1 MKVLLAPRLSTK
13 VLFIFRCSKNW
24 QKKSVHHHLLAND
37 GAHFFFAN
45 FYCRERW
52 KVHEILLCTM
62 VFFRIDFVPCGIF
75 LCGLFL
81 CGLFLDDQDCTI
93 DQEEPTHMRRKSVET
108 MDAST
113 TTEDFR
119 RRKISLL
126 DWSKAKLVFT
136 STWQYL
142 TTKPR
147 WKVINSKYSKHW
159 HYLLA
164 PTMGL
169 WL

>member
-1 MKVLLAPRLSTK
+1 MWSS
-13 VLFIFRCSKNW
+13 I
-24 QKKSVHHHLLAND
+24 
-37 GAHFFFAN
+37 
-45 FYCRERW
+45 
-52 KVHEILLCTM
+52 CTV
-62 VFFRIDFVPCGIF
+62 VFFRIDLLPCGFF
-75 LCGLFL
+75 LC
-81 CGLFLDDQDCTI
+81 CIFLDDQDCTI

-142 TTKPR
+142 TTRPR
-147 WKVINSKYSKHW
+147 WKVIYFKNCKYWRYHLS
-159 HYLLA
+159 
-164 PTMGL
+164 PTMACGCGKVLNHGL
-169 WL
+169 FHLPFKCFGWKCILNWKRI